1 MFSEGLG
8 CPRCLSGKEF
18 ACQCRRC
25 GFRLWIGKIL
35 LEKMTTH
42 SSILAGKSR
51 GQRSLVGYSPWGHKS
66 QTQLVTKANHD
77 LQKCFMS
84 RLGH

>member
-1 MFSEGLG
+1 MYMGASLVAQRVKHLPAMQETWVQSLDW
-8 CPRCLSGKEF
+8 KEPLKKEM
-18 ACQCRRC
+18 AP
-25 GFRLWIGKIL
+25 
-35 LEKMTTH
+35 H